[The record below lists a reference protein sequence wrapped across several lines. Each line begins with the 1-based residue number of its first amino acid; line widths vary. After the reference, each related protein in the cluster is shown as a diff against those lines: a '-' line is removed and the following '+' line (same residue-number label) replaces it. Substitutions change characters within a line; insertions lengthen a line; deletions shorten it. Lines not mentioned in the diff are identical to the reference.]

1 MISVMNVKKRRILF
15 LLTMGAA
22 AAAAVAVFY
31 FLSQRGIGLSCVF
44 YQLTG
49 LQCPGCGNSR
59 AAIALLRLDF
69 AGALGHNLLFP
80 VEFGYL
86 IWVALCGCRA
96 YLQTGRFSYKPKYWW
111 MDAAVLALV
120 VIWGVVRNLL

>member
-1 MISVMNVKKRRILF
+1 MQDPVIRRRLLRLG
-15 LLTMGAA
+15 LLTLGLAF
-22 AAAAVAVFY
+22 AAAVFVLLAEA
-31 FLSQRGIGLSCVF
+31 GIGIGCPF
-44 YQLTG
+44 HKLTG